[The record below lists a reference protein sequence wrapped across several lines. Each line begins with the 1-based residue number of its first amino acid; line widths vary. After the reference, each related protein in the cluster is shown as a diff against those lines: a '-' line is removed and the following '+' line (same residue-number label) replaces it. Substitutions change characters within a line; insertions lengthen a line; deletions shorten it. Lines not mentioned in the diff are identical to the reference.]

1 MAIDDSDEGKAR
13 KNVKEAIVK
22 LFGEKEK
29 VSPQKQR
36 ILINL
41 YCHEV
46 LGLEGRKTGDRFC
59 FVTANGAHGWFNGN
73 GELTGDKQAKYTAAA
88 SFRRDAHNPIMREKM
103 ARLVATAKA
112 EFEQFLTKKA
122 EENRRTR
129 QTRNKKEK

>member
-1 MAIDDSDEGKAR
+1 MKKR
-13 KNVKEAIVK
+13 KCA
-22 LFGEKEK
+22 
-29 VSPQKQR
+29 PQKQR

-122 EENRRTR
+122 EANRR
-129 QTRNKKEK
+129 QNKKEK